1 MSINKIAIS
10 GNLGRDAEVRE
21 TKDHVIITRFS
32 LAYPMCKRTED
43 GSWADETGWIDA
55 VIFGLRGEKL
65 SPYLTKGR
73 PVTIAGKLSYSTFL
87 DQNKVKRS
95 AHEIVV
101 DEIAFGAARQ
111 KDDSGDAALSE
122 EDIAF

>member
-1 MSINKIAIS
+1 M
-10 GNLGRDAEVRE
+10 
-21 TKDHVIITRFS
+21 IITRFS
-32 LAYPMCKRTED
+32 LAYPMRKRGED
-43 GSWADETGWIDA
+43 GTWTEETGWIDA

-65 SPYLTKGR
+65 SPHLTKGR

-95 AHEIVV
+95 AHEVVV

>member
-32 LAYPMCKRTED
+32 LAYPMRKRAED

-87 DQNKVKRS
+87 DQNKVKRT

-111 KDDSGDAALSE
+111 KDDSSDAALSE